1 MNTLETKLT
10 IDHNENSFPS
20 ASFIFKTSNRTVLR
34 IMPDGRMIIGD
45 GLSKEK
51 ATQEVAKLL
60 VAAFDEQ
67 IQKMV
72 DKRVSELKYELKKA
86 EKKNY
91 REEVKTYNDL
101 QARIA
106 NQVERIR
113 HLESSALARAEKLEA
128 DTKRLDWLSSQ
139 ERIDYDNDYWLRS
152 HLGQHPNRTLRA
164 VIDAAMKED
173 SK

>member
-1 MNTLETKLT
+1 MSTQDYQVLKE
-10 IDHNENSFPS
+10 S
-20 ASFIFKTSNRTVLR
+20 SFIFVDKESREVLR
-34 IMPDGRMIIGD
+34 ITNEAKLIIGE
-45 GLSKEK
+45 GLSEDE
-51 ATQEVAKLL
+51 ATQKVANMLI
-60 VAAFDEQ
+60 VAFDEQ

-72 DKRVSELKYELKKA
+72 DKRVSDLKSELKKA

-113 HLESSALARAEKLEA
+113 HLESLALARAEKLEA